1 MRIFFMKRSFNQ
13 YILTLLLIVLGSV
26 GNKSMAQ
33 INSDRMMIIGRNA
46 LYFEDYILA
55 IQYFNHVIKAKPY
68 LYEPYFYRATGKYY
82 LDDFKGA
89 EADCSKAIELN
100 PYYVDAYNLRGIV
113 RQKQNKSTE
122 AISDYKK
129 GLEIEPENINLI
141 INIGVSQI
149 NSKNYSGAI
158 ETYSRAIDL
167 SPNLISAWLNRA
179 YAKLADKD
187 SLGGLD
193 DFTKAISLNPHIPDG
208 FAGRAMVYYQLEEY
222 SKSLNDLDKA
232 IEIRPDEANFYLNR
246 GIIRYQLDSLRGT
259 MADFDKVIELEP
271 RNALAYSNRGI
282 LRAQVGDVNRAID
295 DFSRV
300 LALRSDDYLTLY
312 NRALLYIETGE
323 LNKALYDLDVI
334 AEAYPDFAA
343 VYFNRSQVKQKLGD
357 NRGAELDYGTAVKL
371 EMDRRAT
378 SEKEEKS
385 EKLASKDQ
393 VKKDDEETPRKK
405 ATRKESDTDISNYDK
420 IAVLDDFG
428 NEEPEEVTTGSL
440 RGRIQNRNI
449 VIDMQP
455 SFVLTY
461 FPGDTLVHRL
471 RYFNMELDALNRKVH
486 VNKVL
491 EIANEEKELSRVEAA
506 EVFAI
511 IGEITQKLKEIPA
524 EKADLLMVRAAY
536 YSAVSNLNNAMEDY
550 NAIIELQPD
559 NYLAWFSRAV
569 VRTKM
574 VKMVQS
580 LEDETPTMQKPLK
593 TTPTGA
599 AITSGSSISKD
610 KERRILDYDLII
622 ADLEK
627 AIILKPDFEF
637 AHYNLGMV
645 YALMRDF
652 NESVKHFSQAIVCNP
667 EFAEAWFNR
676 GLIRIYLEEEDL
688 GTMDL
693 SKAGELGVFDAYNV
707 IKRYGEKPED

>member
-1 MRIFFMKRSFNQ
+1 MKRSFNHF
-13 YILTLLLIVLGSV
+13 ILTSLLVVFGSLGNISI
-26 GNKSMAQ
+26 GQ
-33 INSDRMMIIGRNA
+33 INADRMMIIGRNA

-55 IQYFNHVIKAKPY
+55 IQYFNHIIKAKPY
-68 LYEPYFYRATGKYY
+68 LSEPYFYRATGKYY
-82 LDDFKGA
+82 LDDYKGA
-89 EADCSKAIELN
+89 EIDCDKALELN

-113 RQKQNKSTE
+113 RQKQNRAAE
-122 AISDYKK
+122 AISDYQK
-129 GLEIEPENINLI
+129 GLEIEPENINLV

-149 NSKNYSGAI
+149 NSKDYSGAI
-158 ETYSRAIDL
+158 ETYSRAIEL

-187 SLGGLD
+187 TLGGLN
-193 DFTKAISLNPHIPDG
+193 DFSKAISLNPHIPDG

-222 SKSLNDLDKA
+222 NKSLDDLDKA
-232 IEIRPDEANFYLNR
+232 IKIRPDEANFYLNR

-282 LRAQVGDVNRAID
+282 LRAQVGDINRAID

-323 LNKALYDLDVI
+323 LNKALKDFDII
-334 AEAYPDFAA
+334 AQTYPDFAA
-343 VYFNRSQVKQKLGD
+343 VYYNRSQVKQKLGD
-357 NRGAELDYGTAVKL
+357 MRGAELDYGTAVKL
-371 EMDRRAT
+371 EMERRAK
-378 SEKEEKS
+378 SDKEDKS
-385 EKLASKDQ
+385 KKLADRDKD
-393 VKKDDEETPRKK
+393 KKEDDKTPVRK
-405 ATRKESDTDISNYDK
+405 ATRKESDTDIANYDK

-428 NEEPEEVTTGSL
+428 NEEPEEITTGSL

-471 RYFNMELDALNRKVH
+471 RYFNMELDALNRKVRGK
-486 VNKVL
+486 NVL
-491 EIANEEKELSRVEAA
+491 EIANQELELSRTAAA
-506 EVFAI
+506 EVFSSIAK
-511 IGEITQKLKEIPA
+511 ITEELKEKTE
-524 EKADLLMVRAAY
+524 EKAELLMARASY
-536 YSAVSNLNNAMEDY
+536 YSAVSNLNNALEDY
-550 NAIIELQPD
+550 SEVIKLQPD

-574 VKMVQS
+574 LEMLQS
-580 LEDETPTMQKPLK
+580 IEDEIPSIQKPLK
-593 TTPTGA
+593 A
-599 AITSGSSISKD
+599 APIGVTQSGGVPKD
-610 KERRILDYDLII
+610 QERRILDYDLII

-627 AIILKPDFEF
+627 AIILQPDFEF
-637 AHYNLGMV
+637 AHYNLGMI
-645 YALMRDF
+645 YALKRDF
-652 NESVKHFSQAIVCNP
+652 NEAVKHFSQAIVCNS

-693 SKAGELGVFDAYNV
+693 SKAGELGVYDAYNV

>member
-1 MRIFFMKRSFNQ
+1 MKRSFNHF
-13 YILTLLLIVLGSV
+13 ILTSLLIVFGSA
-26 GNKSMAQ
+26 GNISMAQ

-68 LYEPYFYRATGKYY
+68 LSEPYFYRATGKYY
-82 LDDFKGA
+82 LDDYKGA
-89 EADCSKAIELN
+89 EADCTKALELN

-113 RQKQNKSTE
+113 RQKQNRSEE

-129 GLEIEPENINLI
+129 GLEIEPENINLV

-149 NSKNYSGAI
+149 NSKDYSGAI
-158 ETYSRAIDL
+158 ETYTRAIDL

-179 YAKLADKD
+179 YAKLASKD
-187 SLGGLD
+187 TLGGLD
-193 DFTKAISLNPHIPDG
+193 DFSKAISLNPYIPDG
-208 FAGRAMVYYQLEEY
+208 FAGRAMVYYQLQQY
-222 SKSLNDLDKA
+222 DKSLDDLNKA

-323 LNKALYDLDVI
+323 LNKALSDLDII
-334 AEAYPDFAA
+334 ARIYPDFAP
-343 VYFNRSQVKQKLGD
+343 VYFNRSQVKQMLGD

-371 EMDRRAT
+371 EMDRRAA
-378 SEKEEKS
+378 SIKEEKS
-385 EKLASKDQ
+385 EELAAKD
-393 VKKDDEETPRKK
+393 KTKGEGEKTPRKK
-405 ATRKESDTDISNYDK
+405 ATRKESDRDISNYDK

-461 FPGDTLVHRL
+461 FPGDSLVHRL
-471 RYFNMELDALNRKVH
+471 RYFNIDLDALNRRTSMKSS
-486 VNKVL
+486 L
-491 EIANEEKELSRVEAA
+491 EIANQELELSRTDAA
-506 EVFAI
+506 QVFAT
-511 IGEITQKLKEIPA
+511 IGEITEKLKEKPQ
-524 EKADLLMVRAAY
+524 EKADLLMVRAAF

-550 NAIIELQPD
+550 NEVIVLQPD
-559 NYLAWFSRAV
+559 NYLAWFSRAAI
-569 VRTKM
+569 RTKM
-574 VKMVQS
+574 VEMVQS
-580 LEDETPTMQKPLK
+580 MEDEIPTLQKPL
-593 TTPTGA
+593 TNAPVGVA
-599 AITSGSSISKD
+599 TSSSVSKD

-627 AIILKPDFEF
+627 ATILKPEFEF

-652 NESVKHFSQAIVCNP
+652 DESVKHFSQAIICNP

-707 IKRYGEKPED
+707 IKRYGEKPEDL